1 MSETERTSV
10 LWRLVIAMA
19 IAEALL
25 WLKTT
30 GGVQPPKA
38 VLPTLLVLLASD
50 RKGRYRRSTV
60 IAVPL
65 ALTLVWAI
73 AWAIG
78 ERGSWVAGAGAVA
91 TLVFVRRW
99 WAER

>member
-1 MSETERTSV
+1 MSESDRPSV

-50 RKGRYRRSTV
+50 RKGRSRRSTA

-65 ALTLVWAI
+65 ALTLVWVI
-73 AWAIG
+73 AWQLG
-78 ERGSWVAGAGAVA
+78 ERGAWVAGAGAVA